1 MYMAHVILRS
11 LRRLLELVGHMCGKF
26 SGEDELRGAESS
38 HSAGAV
44 MGCGACL
51 PRCGRADTK
60 QTEKIALR
68 VRAKS
73 YLGRRAVWV

>member
-1 MYMAHVILRS
+1 MWGICVES
-11 LRRLLELVGHMCGKF
+11 FLEKMN
-26 SGEDELRGAESS
+26 SGAESS